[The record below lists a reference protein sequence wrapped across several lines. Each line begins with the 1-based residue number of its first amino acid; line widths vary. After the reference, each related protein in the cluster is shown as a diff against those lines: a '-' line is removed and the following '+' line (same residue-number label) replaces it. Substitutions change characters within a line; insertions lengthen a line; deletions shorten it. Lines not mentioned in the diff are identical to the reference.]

1 MNENERC
8 SNCAKY
14 PLCNK
19 CEGATAWCENWKKRT
34 IGYDFNDWLINRED
48 SIEWKG

>member
-1 MNENERC
+1 MNERC

-19 CEGATAWCENWKKRT
+19 CKGPTEVCEKWKKRK
-34 IGYDFNDWLINRED
+34 IGIKED
-48 SIEWKG
+48 K